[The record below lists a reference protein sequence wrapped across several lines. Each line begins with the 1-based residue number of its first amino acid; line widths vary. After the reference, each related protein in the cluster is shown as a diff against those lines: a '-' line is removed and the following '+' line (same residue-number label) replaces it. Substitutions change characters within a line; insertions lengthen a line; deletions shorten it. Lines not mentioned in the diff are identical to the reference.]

1 MLALPEQK
9 RSIQLSHFPN
19 VIPQQVD
26 PLQLAQILPAIH
38 PELPRYAD
46 LARQHGYQFVG
57 LGRQKARQYRHA
69 PALACSDVLGDD
81 AGTAQV
87 GAGLGQQVGEV
98 QQLGA
103 ERQVVDIT
111 DEAVAREV
119 AAMADRR
126 VAVQVVLGG
135 IQLQAVVAQLAA
147 HIGAMLW
154 PFQGDDDV
162 CLAFGQADEVR
173 QRQDIDADGWVAV
186 DEMAQLRGNEEA
198 AKAFGAAHA
207 YVPRQRYPRPRDLF
221 TGHVQGAFDSLRVA
235 QQALPFSRE
244 NEAAGARLLE
254 QQSAQRCL
262 QRGDASRHGGVVHA
276 QALGGIA
283 GFSGTRHFEEE
294 LQVIP
299 VQGAQGGDVFLHVG
313 PAFIRVL
320 VRCLHIYTPRQSH
333 HAMHKNNYA
342 EVLMNVS
349 VTAGIQTVK
358 LLIDGEWVQ
367 SQASEWRD
375 IVNPATQQ
383 VLAKVPFATQAEV
396 DAAVAAA
403 QKAYVGWRNTPVGA
417 RMRIM
422 LKFQALIREHSKR
435 IAQTLSAEQGKTL
448 ADAEGDIFRGL
459 EVVEHA
465 CSIGSLQM
473 GEFVENVAGGVDTY
487 TLRQPIGVCAGITP
501 FNFPAMIPLWMFPMA
516 IVCGNTFVLKPS
528 EQDPLSTVQLVELAL
543 EAGVPPG
550 VLNVVHGGKD
560 VVDALC
566 THADIKAISFVG
578 STAVGTHVYNL
589 AGQHGKRVQAMM
601 GAKNH
606 AVVLPDANR
615 EQTLNALVGAAF
627 GAAGQRCMATS
638 VAVLVGAAKQ
648 WLPELKALAQ
658 KLKVN
663 AGSEPGTD
671 VGPLISRQAK
681 QRVLGLIDSGVKEGA
696 ILELDGR
703 EVNVPGFE
711 HGNFVG
717 PTLFSGVTT
726 DMQIYTQE
734 IFGPVLV
741 VLTVDT
747 LDEAIAL
754 VNRNPFGN
762 GTGLFTQSGA
772 AARKFQSEI
781 DVGQVGINIPI
792 PVPVPFFSF
801 TGSRGS
807 KLGDLGPYGKQVVQF
822 YTQTK
827 TVTAR
832 WFDDDSVND
841 GVNTTINLR

>member
-1 MLALPEQK
+1 
-9 RSIQLSHFPN
+9 
-19 VIPQQVD
+19 
-26 PLQLAQILPAIH
+26 
-38 PELPRYAD
+38 
-46 LARQHGYQFVG
+46 
-57 LGRQKARQYRHA
+57 
-69 PALACSDVLGDD
+69 
-81 AGTAQV
+81 
-87 GAGLGQQVGEV
+87 
-98 QQLGA
+98 
-103 ERQVVDIT
+103 
-111 DEAVAREV
+111 
-119 AAMADRR
+119 
-126 VAVQVVLGG
+126 
-135 IQLQAVVAQLAA
+135 
-147 HIGAMLW
+147 
-154 PFQGDDDV
+154 
-162 CLAFGQADEVR
+162 
-173 QRQDIDADGWVAV
+173 
-186 DEMAQLRGNEEA
+186 
-198 AKAFGAAHA
+198 
-207 YVPRQRYPRPRDLF
+207 
-221 TGHVQGAFDSLRVA
+221 
-235 QQALPFSRE
+235 
-244 NEAAGARLLE
+244 
-254 QQSAQRCL
+254 
-262 QRGDASRHGGVVHA
+262 
-276 QALGGIA
+276 
-283 GFSGTRHFEEE
+283 
-294 LQVIP
+294 
-299 VQGAQGGDVFLHVG
+299 
-313 PAFIRVL
+313 
-320 VRCLHIYTPRQSH
+320 
-333 HAMHKNNYA
+333 
-342 EVLMNVS
+342 MNVS
-349 VTAGIQTVK
+349 LTPSDTTLQTVK
-358 LLIDGEWVQ
+358 LLIDGEWVE
-367 SQASEWRD
+367 SRSSEWHD

-383 VLAKVPFATQAEV
+383 VLAKVPFATASEV
-396 DAAVAAA
+396 DAAIAAA
-403 QKAYVGWRNTPVGA
+403 QRAFQTWKLTPIGA

-422 LKFQALIREHSKR
+422 LKLQALIREHSKR
-435 IAQTLSAEQGKTL
+435 IAAVLSAEQGKTL

-465 CSIGSLQM
+465 CSIGTLQM
-473 GEFVENVAGGVDTY
+473 GEFAENVAGGVDTY

-516 IVCGNTFVLKPS
+516 ITCGNTFVLKPS
-528 EQDPLSTVQLVELAL
+528 EQDPLSTMLLVELAV
-543 EAGVPPG
+543 EAGVPAG

-566 THADIKAISFVG
+566 THKDIKAVSFVG
-578 STAVGTHVYNL
+578 STAVGTHVYDL
-589 AGQHGKRVQAMM
+589 AGRHGKRVQSMM

-615 EQTLNALVGAAF
+615 EQTLNALVGAGF

-638 VAVLVGAAKQ
+638 VVVMVGAARQ

-671 VGPLISRQAK
+671 IGPVISKRAKARILELIE
-681 QRVLGLIDSGVKEGA
+681 SGVQQGA
-696 ILELDGR
+696 KLELDGR
-703 EVNVPGFE
+703 GVSVPGFE
-711 HGNFVG
+711 QGNFVG

-726 DMQIYTQE
+726 DMRIYTEE

-741 VLTVDT
+741 VLEVDT

-754 VNRNPFGN
+754 VNANPFGN